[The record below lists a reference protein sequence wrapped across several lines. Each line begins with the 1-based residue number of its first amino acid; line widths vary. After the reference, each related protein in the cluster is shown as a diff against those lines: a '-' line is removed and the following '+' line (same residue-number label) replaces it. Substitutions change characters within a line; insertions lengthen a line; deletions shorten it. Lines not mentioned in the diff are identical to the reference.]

1 VALDLQAVSVIEAGD
16 FVIEIGRITGTIQ
29 PSGVMSLILL
39 LMGKRRLIKHAKSVV
54 VWLDKRM
61 ASSRSQ

>member
-61 ASSRSQ
+61 ASSRSH